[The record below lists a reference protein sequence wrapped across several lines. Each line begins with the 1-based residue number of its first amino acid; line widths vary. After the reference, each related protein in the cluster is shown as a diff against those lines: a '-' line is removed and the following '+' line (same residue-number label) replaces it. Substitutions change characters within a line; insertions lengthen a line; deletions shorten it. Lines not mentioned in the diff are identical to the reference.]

1 MYTDYFVAEP
11 WSSLVEDLVE
21 TVDFPRMLQN
31 WSRCMYTDYFV
42 ADEPCSSLVEDLV
55 ETVDFPRMRQNWSHC
70 MDTDYFVAEPCFV
83 EDPVEALWDH
93 YDPLVDSL

>member
-1 MYTDYFVAEP
+1 
-11 WSSLVEDLVE
+11 
-21 TVDFPRMLQN
+21 
-31 WSRCMYTDYFV
+31 
-42 ADEPCSSLVEDLV
+42 
-55 ETVDFPRMRQNWSHC
+55 VDFPRMRQNWSHC